1 MELLNFHLKTDIYL
15 LNLNQYEFIFNANF
29 KKNLTFL
36 KKKMQ
41 FIIYNT
47 QTKKVKGIKT
57 NFNNVTGI
65 FKKYII

>member
-41 FIIYNT
+41 LFIIHK
-47 QTKKVKGIKT
+47 QKKVKGIKT